1 MLSFKQVVLCLK
13 YAVYLIVQR
22 SFESTIPDIVQQ
34 NAGATTTQLPKFERP
49 TIKRLKTQL
58 DVQFLIICRSFN
70 IYPNVFCLFFKKRN
84 SIWRQIMKTFSFL
97 KN

>member
-13 YAVYLIVQR
+13 CAVYLIVQR

-58 DVQFLIICRSFN
+58 DVQFLIICHSFN
-70 IYPNVFCLFFKKRN
+70 IYPNVFCFFV
-84 SIWRQIMKTFSFL
+84 
-97 KN
+97 